1 VSDHGLEA
9 QLAALG
15 EYMER
20 GPLTASI
27 AQLEHAMAGCD
38 TAELADR
45 LEAHGMTPDVLRAAF
60 VARDNFGRINDL
72 IHAAA
77 ISLALPHILEPGEK
91 LHRPSLAAGNDPT
104 RLYDVET
111 DRRIAEFKLSR
122 WDGHDGGRK
131 RQLLK
136 DLVHLAAADHA
147 GRSVE
152 LYVLGA
158 RPAQFLTTTRSVAE
172 WGLNRGADKTREMFV
187 QRFGSLQT
195 PIPEFVS
202 GPAAHV
208 HIIDLEQRLPQL
220 FAPS

>member
-1 VSDHGLEA
+1 MSGRGLEA

-27 AQLEHAMAGCD
+27 AQLEHALAGCE
-38 TAELADR
+38 TAELSER
-45 LEAHGMTPDVLRAAF
+45 LQANGMTADVLRAAF
-60 VARDNFGRINDL
+60 VARANFGRINDL

-91 LHRPSLAAGNDPT
+91 LRRPSLAAGNDPT

-111 DRRIAEFKLSR
+111 NRRIAEFKLSR

-131 RQLLK
+131 RQLFK

-147 GRSVE
+147 GRAVE

-158 RPAQFLTTTRSVAE
+158 RPEQFLTTTRSVAE

-195 PIPEFVS
+195 PIPEFVK

-208 HIIDLEQRLPQL
+208 QIIDLEQRLPQL
-220 FAPS
+220 FAL

>member
-1 VSDHGLEA
+1 MSGQGLEA

-27 AQLEHAMAGCD
+27 AQLEHALAGCD
-38 TAELADR
+38 HTDLSGQ

-60 VARDNFGRINDL
+60 VARENFGRINDL

-91 LHRPSLAAGNDPT
+91 LRRPSLAAGNDPT

-131 RQLLK
+131 RQLFK

-152 LYVLGA
+152 LYVLGS
-158 RPAQFLTTTRSVAE
+158 RPAQFLATTRSVAE
-172 WGLNRGADKTREMFV
+172 WGLNRGADRTRQLFEE
-187 QRFGSLQT
+187 RFGSLQV
-195 PIPEFVS
+195 PIPKFVS

-208 HIIDLEQRLPQL
+208 QIIDLEVRLPKV
-220 FAPS
+220 FASL